1 MRMTSRQDKEYDLT
15 DFDADNYRIETH
27 RATAATYYFPSLADK
42 SARSA
47 QLCMAVGDLLQSA
60 MICGGIDMMPF
71 TIRDESLVVVAC
83 RGCETVGIS
92 IIDPTGDV
100 PRDVVTWMEP
110 THAAWVEQ
118 VLKIEL
124 LRTAREAGIDRVIV
138 RDGTATEAI
147 YKALGLHPIE
157 VTA

>member
-1 MRMTSRQDKEYDLT
+1 MTSRQGKQYDLS
-15 DFDADNYRIETH
+15 DFDADLYWIETQL
-27 RATAATYYFPSLADK
+27 ATAATYYFPSLAEK
-42 SARSA
+42 SAQSA
-47 QLCMAVGDLLQSA
+47 QLGMAVGDLLQSA
-60 MICGGIDMMPF
+60 MICGGIDVMPF

-83 RGCETVGIS
+83 RGYETVGIS
-92 IIDPTGDV
+92 VIDPTGDV
-100 PRDVVTWMEP
+100 ARDVVTWMEP

-124 LRTAREAGIDRVIV
+124 LRNAREAGIDRVVV

>member
-1 MRMTSRQDKEYDLT
+1 
-15 DFDADNYRIETH
+15 
-27 RATAATYYFPSLADK
+27 
-42 SARSA
+42 
-47 QLCMAVGDLLQSA
+47 MAVGDLLQSA
-60 MICGGIDMMPF
+60 MICGGIDVMPF

-83 RGCETVGIS
+83 RGYEIVGIS
-92 IIDPTGDV
+92 IIDPSGDV

-124 LRTAREAGIDRVIV
+124 LRDAREAAIDRVIV

>member
-1 MRMTSRQDKEYDLT
+1 
-15 DFDADNYRIETH
+15 
-27 RATAATYYFPSLADK
+27 
-42 SARSA
+42 
-47 QLCMAVGDLLQSA
+47 
-60 MICGGIDMMPF
+60 MPF

-83 RGCETVGIS
+83 RGYETVGIS
-92 IIDPTGDV
+92 VIDPTGDIA
-100 PRDVVTWMEP
+100 RDVVTWTEP

-124 LRTAREAGIDRVIV
+124 LRNARAAGIDRVIV

-157 VTA
+157 MTA